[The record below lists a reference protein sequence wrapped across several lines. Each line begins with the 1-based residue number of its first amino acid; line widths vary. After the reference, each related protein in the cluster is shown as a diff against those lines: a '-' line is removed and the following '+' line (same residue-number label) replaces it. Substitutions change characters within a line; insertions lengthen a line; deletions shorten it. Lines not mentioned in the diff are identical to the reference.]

1 MSVLTRSFTAGV
13 AALVLSAATV
23 AAQPA
28 PTPSARP
35 AAASPPPGR
44 HLIWRVAKAGRTV
57 AFLVGSVHVLTKAS
71 YPLPPAFDAVYAQTK
86 VLIEEVDIGES
97 SDASA
102 VLATASKAVFTD
114 GQTLK
119 TVLDAPIYAR
129 VSEKAEAAGLPMMIL
144 DRMKPWLVAMTLT
157 VPDLQR
163 AGFDPAQ
170 GLDRHFYERA
180 RADARPVR
188 GLETAAYQIDRLNGL
203 SMPVQVDMLHA
214 MLDDVDTQ
222 IKSVGEIVEG
232 WRSGDVPALERLLLR
247 EFQESTEVYQ
257 RLLVERNRN
266 WAPAIAECRPA
277 EPCMVVV
284 GAAHLLGP
292 DSVVVLLRKAGFTVE
307 QM

>member
-1 MSVLTRSFTAGV
+1 MSAITRSVPAGV
-13 AALVLSAATV
+13 AAAVLCAALA

-28 PTPSARP
+28 SAPSAP
-35 AAASPPPGR
+35 AAAVAKAQGR
-44 HLIWRVAKAGRTV
+44 HLIWRVARNGQTV

-71 YPLPPAFDAVYAQTK
+71 YPLPPAFDAVYTQTK
-86 VLIEEVDIGES
+86 VLIEEVDIGEAT
-97 SDASA
+97 DASA
-102 VLATASKAVFTD
+102 VMATASKAVFTD

-129 VSEKAEAAGLPMMIL
+129 VAEKAEAAGLPMLLL

-180 RADARPVR
+180 RGDGRPVR

-203 SMPVQVDMLHA
+203 SMPVQIEMLRA

-222 IKSVGEIVEG
+222 IRSVGEIVDG
-232 WRSGDVPALERLLLR
+232 WKTGDVSALERLLLGEFR
-247 EFQESTEVYQ
+247 ESPEVYQ

-266 WAPAIAECRPA
+266 WAPVIAECVPA
-277 EPCMVVV
+277 TPCMVVV
-284 GAAHLLGP
+284 GGAHLLGP
-292 DSVVVLLRKAGFTVE
+292 DSVVVLLRKAGFSVE